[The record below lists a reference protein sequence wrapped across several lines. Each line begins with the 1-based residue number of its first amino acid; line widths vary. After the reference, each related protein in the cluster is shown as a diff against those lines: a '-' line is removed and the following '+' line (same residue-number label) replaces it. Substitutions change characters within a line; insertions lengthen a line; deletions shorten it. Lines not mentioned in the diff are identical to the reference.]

1 METPHD
7 LHIDNMRFF
16 RVIETARNKDS
27 INEAVKNGFRV
38 IIKKVEPSSQIRS
51 KYMVVQHKKTGYT
64 SWTYIWI
71 AIWDIYG

>member
-38 IIKKVEPSSQIRS
+38 IIKKWNPLLKFDQNIWLFNI
-51 KYMVVQHKKTGYT
+51 KKQ
-64 SWTYIWI
+64 
-71 AIWDIYG
+71 AK